1 MEPKPCYNC
10 NILHRVTLLLLFL
23 GGFSTILA
31 QKNLAV
37 RMKVADEFSGDTIG
51 GLKCDILNAADSAVL
66 KSARVLKWNTATK
79 DVTVVY
85 AEFELKDSVAQHSWI
100 FRFQAPGYRPVY
112 YNWQLAK
119 NERKVSGTIQIRNQI
134 NMRRLPRER
143 KLGEVTVKAT
153 KVKFYYK
160 GDTLVYDADAFEMAE
175 GSMLEDLIRQL
186 PGAELKEGGEILVNG
201 RKVDE
206 LRLNGKNFFN
216 SDRHIILENLPYY
229 MVKNIKVFEDS
240 DRIAR
245 LKGDDKA
252 KLLAMDVR
260 LKRQYST
267 TTISNAEGGIGT
279 DNRYL
284 GRLFLLRITK
294 NTSFTAWGNINNLS
308 DSREP
313 GRNGG
318 WSPLMQAVGVT
329 RTINGGMSHRYQV
342 NQVVVDNKLEASH
355 NRTTQNTYTN
365 QENFLQSGNT
375 YARNFNRSL
384 NHRSTIKYGGLISLS
399 EIKN

>member
-1 MEPKPCYNC
+1 MKPKPCYNC

-85 AEFELKDSVAQHSWI
+85 AEFELKDSVAQHRWI

-119 NERKVSGTIQIRNQI
+119 NQRKVSGTIQIRNQI

-206 LRLNGKNFFN
+206 LRLNGKNIFN

-294 NTSFTAWGNINNLS
+294 NTRFTAWGNINNLS

-318 WSPLMQAVGVT
+318 
-329 RTINGGMSHRYQV
+329 
-342 NQVVVDNKLEASH
+342 
-355 NRTTQNTYTN
+355 
-365 QENFLQSGNT
+365 
-375 YARNFNRSL
+375 
-384 NHRSTIKYGGLISLS
+384 
-399 EIKN
+399 